1 MAQDA
6 GGKGQMAAPDPE
18 RLRDGV
24 VVGFA
29 QELVLYTIEPCPDLI
44 IVL

>member
-6 GGKGQMAAPDPE
+6 GGKGQMPSSDPE
-18 RLRDGV
+18 RFRIGA
-24 VVGFA
+24 GFA
-29 QELVLYTIEPCPDLI
+29 QELVLYAIKPCPDLI